1 MKKQLP
7 YIISICGKIEVERF
21 AERNVTHLLSLEDP
35 GTPKETPA
43 WFKGPHVQLQFHDV
57 DRPGELGTSSG
68 VAPGKGDVTE
78 ILRVGASCLEAA
90 AAGPVHLL
98 VHCYAGISRSTAAA
112 FAMVSQAVG
121 VDCAADAL
129 QFVLDH
135 RPEAYPNLLIV
146 QHADGLLKA
155 DGRLVAAL
163 QPLRDQFSQVIDDW
177 LARPRGI

>member
-1 MKKQLP
+1 VDQ
-7 YIISICGKIEVERF
+7 F

-43 WFKGPHVQLQFHDV
+43 WFKGPHVQLHFHDV

-68 VAPGKGDVTE
+68 VAPGKGHVTE

-90 AAGPVHLL
+90 TAGRVHLL
-98 VHCYAGISRSTAAA
+98 VHCHAGISRSTAAA
-112 FAMVSQAVG
+112 FAVITQAIG
-121 VDCAADAL
+121 IESATEAL

-146 QHADGLLKA
+146 QHADRLLKA

-163 QPLRDQFSQVIDDW
+163 QPLRDQFSQVIDEW
-177 LARPRGI
+177 LARTGER